1 MMKENKETKL
11 GVKKITAQK
20 EKLDVQGQG
29 CWDDCRIWK
38 NYTTAPKC
46 EFEKTSYN
54 NFFL

>member
-1 MMKENKETKL
+1 MK
-11 GVKKITAQK
+11 VKKLAIKKIQAPK
-20 EKLDVQGQG
+20 EKLDVKGQS

-46 EFEKTSYN
+46 ELEKTSYN

>member
-29 CWDDCRIWK
+29 C
-38 NYTTAPKC
+38 
-46 EFEKTSYN
+46 
-54 NFFL
+54 